1 MFHEISIEGP
11 AFRLRPIKDDDAAFV
26 VQLRTDPSLNKFL
39 HSTPLDA
46 ERQIAWLRDYYNRPN
61 DYYFVIERRSNGVP
75 EGVVS
80 LYDIDPQTAHG
91 EWGRWILKSN
101 SLAAP
106 ESSWLI
112 YRCAFEQIHLKS
124 VYCRTVA
131 SNEAVVSFHD
141 AVGFT
146 SRTTLRRHFCIDGTP
161 MDAIEHAV
169 DLARWNE
176 IGPDLHRMAEIVARR
191 LSRG

>member
-1 MFHEISIEGP
+1 M
-11 AFRLRPIKDDDAAFV
+11 RPINDDDAAFV
-26 VQLRTDPSLNKFL
+26 VRLRTDPSLNRYL
-39 HSTPLDA
+39 HSTPLNV
-46 ERQIAWLRDYYNRPN
+46 EKQITWLRDYYNRPN

-80 LYDIDPQTAHG
+80 LYDIDPQTACG
-91 EWGRWILKSN
+91 EWGRWVLKSN

-112 YRCAFEQIHLKS
+112 YRCAFEQIQLKS

-131 SNEAVVSFHD
+131 ANEAVVSFHD
-141 AVGFT
+141 SVGFMN
-146 SRTTLRRHFCIDGTP
+146 RTTLPRHFCIDGTP
-161 MDAIEHAV
+161 MDAIEHTV

-176 IGPDLHRMAEIVARR
+176 ISPDLQRMAEIVARR